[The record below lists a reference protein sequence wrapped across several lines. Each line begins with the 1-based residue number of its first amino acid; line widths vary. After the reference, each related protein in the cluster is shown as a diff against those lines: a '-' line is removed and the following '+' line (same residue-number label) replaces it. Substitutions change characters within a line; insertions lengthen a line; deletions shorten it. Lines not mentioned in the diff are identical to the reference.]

1 MSARMDGSSGRLK
14 PLQRL
19 RELEELGPGRV
30 TGSALEK
37 QAQEKL
43 GAELESL
50 GFKLE
55 WRAHTWTRSI
65 YSGLMV
71 QFGLGVVGTVVTLA
85 GQPLIGAALA
95 WLAAISYFLESMRW
109 ALLVRGL
116 FPKVHSQNLLATLPA
131 KKTMRRRLV
140 TIAHADA
147 AFTGLLFNPTL
158 LTYATKPPPHALRWL
173 GKQLGVGTVS
183 MAVTGTL
190 SLLAGLGVWG
200 APVWLFVVVGLPAT
214 VTFLLNLDVTIRNVI
229 VPGAA
234 DNLSGCTGSVELAHR
249 LVGTLPDD
257 VELVVVISGS
267 EEAGT
272 GGAVRL
278 AQQLEKSGQWKKEET
293 FIVGLDTLCAG
304 TLRYLEEGEMWAIA
318 VPPKMLAALETTNA
332 ESELKATK
340 YVIPSGASDSLPFLV
355 RGWDTVCLSCIDPV
369 IGAPR
374 NYHSPSDTWKNIDE
388 RELESSIDYAEKFL
402 RKLAVS

>member
-1 MSARMDGSSGRLK
+1 MDGSAGRPT

-19 RELEELGPGRV
+19 REIEELGPGRV

-37 QAQEKL
+37 KAQEKL
-43 GAELESL
+43 GAELELL

-55 WRAHTWTRSI
+55 WRPHTWTRSI

-71 QFGLGVVGTVVTLA
+71 QFGLGVAGTVVTLA

-109 ALLVRGL
+109 ALLVRGF
-116 FPKVHSQNLLATLPA
+116 FPKVHSQNLLATLRA
-131 KKTMRRRLV
+131 RKTMRRRLV

-173 GKQLGVGTVS
+173 GKQLGVGTLS
-183 MAVTGTL
+183 MAITGTL

-200 APVWLFVVVGLPAT
+200 APAWLFVAVGIPALI
-214 VTFLLNLDVTIRNVI
+214 TFMLNLDVTVRNTI

-234 DNLSGCTGSVELAHR
+234 DNLSGCTASIELAHR

-257 VELVVVISGS
+257 VELVIVISGS

-278 AQQLEKSGQWKKEET
+278 AQQLEKSGQWKKEDT
-293 FIVGLDTLCAG
+293 FVIGLDTLCNG
-304 TLRYLEEGEMWAIA
+304 TLRYLEEGEMWAMA
-318 VPPKMLAALETTNA
+318 VPPKMLAAIEATNA

-388 RELESSIDYAEKFL
+388 RELDSSIDYAEKFL
-402 RKLAVS
+402 RKLAAS

>member
-1 MSARMDGSSGRLK
+1 
-14 PLQRL
+14 
-19 RELEELGPGRV
+19 
-30 TGSALEK
+30 
-37 QAQEKL
+37 
-43 GAELESL
+43 
-50 GFKLE
+50 
-55 WRAHTWTRSI
+55 
-65 YSGLMV
+65 MV
-71 QFGLGVVGTVVTLA
+71 QFGLGVAGTVVTLA

-109 ALLVRGL
+109 ALLVRGV

-173 GKQLGVGTVS
+173 HKQLGVGTLS
-183 MAVTGTL
+183 MAITGTL

-200 APVWLFVVVGLPAT
+200 APTWLFVVVGIPAT
-214 VTFLLNLDVTIRNVI
+214 VTFLLNLDVTVRNTI

-249 LVGTLPDD
+249 LAGSLPDD
-257 VELVVVISGS
+257 VELVIVISGS

-278 AQQLEKSGQWKKEET
+278 AQQLEKSGQWKKEDT
-293 FIVGLDTLCAG
+293 FVIGLDTLCNG
-304 TLRYLEEGEMWAIA
+304 TLRYLEEGEMWAMA
-318 VPPKMLAALETTNA
+318 VPPKLLAAIEATNA

-374 NYHSPSDTWKNIDE
+374 NYHSPSDTWKNIDV
-388 RELESSIDYAEKFL
+388 RELDSSIDYAEKFL
-402 RKLAVS
+402 RKLAAS